1 MIKKSYSSI
10 EDINKDLNILR
21 VKRELH
27 YQKVFQ
33 SVDIIKEELT
43 PDRLLKSSVGS
54 MVAYVK
60 SSGSFQ
66 AFIITTILKQILNR
80 RKNK

>member
-21 VKRELH
+21 IKRELH
-27 YQKVFQ
+27 YQKIFQ

-43 PDRLLKSSVGS
+43 PDQLLKSSVGS
-54 MVAYVK
+54 MVTYVK